1 VIQVA
6 ERNGKTRRYAAIPR
20 DDGLL
25 RQLDAGLLNIDELD
39 QLTRIA
45 IKDLAFKLA
54 DGWCR

>member
-1 VIQVA
+1 MA
-6 ERNGKTRRYAAIPR
+6 ERNGKTRRYCAIPR
-20 DDGLL
+20 DDALL

-45 IKDLAFKLA
+45 IKDLAFQLA